1 MSVFLILLLATWL
14 LLVIAMRRVG
24 TSLVAALR
32 PRLVAL
38 LGVFLILGSFLF
50 QDWVRF
56 DFIQYLRV
64 GWDPLLDL
72 APEAAGLFGIDN
84 LTPFLRVLLGA
95 ASLNGW
101 QLALAPFFGL
111 GTRAALVF
119 PSLIALAALVWLPF
133 GTSYSGS
140 LPCKVVGT
148 LLAVVST
155 LALIGLATANPH
167 VDALGV
173 HGQIH
178 WAMLAVL
185 LGVRMEMGPW
195 LTMVGLVLLIVG
207 GTFVTAAANPFPAS
221 TSRRWIAPGIRR
233 AFDAQ
238 ITEKPIVKTT
248 TGSSSANAAPS
259 ATSISRAST
268 SSMPGVTL
276 TATAMPA
283 VCQSATAASASS
295 VSA

>member
-84 LTPFLRVLLGA
+84 L
-95 ASLNGW
+95 
-101 QLALAPFFGL
+101 

-155 LALIGLATANPH
+155 LALIGLATAIPH

-259 ATSISRAST
+259 ATSRAST